1 MTAIVYPVIN
11 IEDLQNLSS
20 KIDNLAEA
28 LARQNKQES
37 EWIPSTQVPS
47 YLGVS
52 KRTWQNYRDRKLIP
66 FSQISRKIWVKRS
79 DLDAFI
85 ESGMVRSRCRYSK

>member
-1 MTAIVYPVIN
+1 MNTFLQLLNP
-11 IEDLQNLSS
+11 EDLQNLSS
-20 KIDNLAEA
+20 QIDSLVKIVTGQK
-28 LARQNKQES
+28 RQES

-52 KRTWQNYRDRKLIP
+52 RRTWQNYRDKKLIP
-66 FSQISRKIWVKRS
+66 FSQINRKIWVKRS

-85 ESGMVRSRCRYSK
+85 ESGLVRSQCRSSK